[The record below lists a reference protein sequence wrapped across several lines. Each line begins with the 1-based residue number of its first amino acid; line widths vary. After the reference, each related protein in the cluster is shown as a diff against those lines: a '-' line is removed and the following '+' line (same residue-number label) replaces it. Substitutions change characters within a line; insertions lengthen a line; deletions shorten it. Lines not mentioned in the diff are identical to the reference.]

1 MEDAC
6 YNLSYIEQKCKSN
19 PANRCRLYKRLK
31 KQYGKAIIDI
41 SSKKKRDLL
50 IPKQLA
56 EEFLYYYHNF
66 GAVRPKAGEV
76 YAFFSSNTNV
86 GGREFI
92 HLKIGMTKSWDVR
105 KKTYVGPSRVM
116 EEILV
121 FRCKDKRSVE
131 TQLKVCLKSYAAVAK
146 EWFLIPVEKK
156 DFVCRL
162 LKRVVNRT
170 VMKSL
175 HKELFA
181 PSPLGSGS

>member
-31 KQYGKAIIDI
+31 KQYGNVIIDI

-66 GAVRPKAGEV
+66 GAVRPKAGDV
-76 YAFFSSNTNV
+76 YAFFSTTTSLAGQEYV
-86 GGREFI
+86 
-92 HLKIGMTKSWDVR
+92 HLKIGMTGSWEKR
-105 KKTYVGPSRVM
+105 KKAYVGPSRVL

-121 FRCKDKRSVE
+121 FSCKDKRQVE
-131 TQLKVCLKSYAAVAK
+131 NELKICLRGFEAVSK
-146 EWFLIPVEKK
+146 EWFLIPIDQK
-156 DFVCRL
+156 DFVARL

-175 HKELFA
+175 HQDIIRKI
-181 PSPLGSGS
+181 